1 MGNGAGRVGG
11 KEGRKEGGME
21 GGGVEGTY
29 TTVQPLCVVGVYSA
43 V

>member
-11 KEGRKEGGME
+11 KEGME
-21 GGGVEGTY
+21 GDGVEGTY
-29 TTVQPLCVVGVYSA
+29 TTVEPLCVVGVDSA